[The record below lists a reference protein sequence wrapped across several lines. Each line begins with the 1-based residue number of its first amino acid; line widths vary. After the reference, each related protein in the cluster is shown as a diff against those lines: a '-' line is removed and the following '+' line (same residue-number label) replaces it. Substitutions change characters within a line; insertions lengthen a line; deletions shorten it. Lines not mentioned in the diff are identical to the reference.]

1 METYAPVVGH
11 LEKHAPR
18 ALATTKMIL
27 GDAAMEPPLPE
38 APEAD
43 HLKAMGA
50 SMDRH
55 DIVTYT
61 LSQLDRSITVRNA

>member
-1 METYAPVVGH
+1 METYAAVVGH
-11 LEKHAPR
+11 LERHAPG